1 MSNIEGLA
9 GVRRVSGRRK
19 LGTGL
24 VVTGL
29 IALIAEAAQFL
40 PGDPTDDSL
49 GRRVVIGVVAAL
61 CLISGLACF
70 YLWRLPKGAQNRQAM
85 MVEAERTQAKRQMA
99 FLLMPLSLGLQLP
112 GVIEAV
118 SHLMK
123 GQAVEHLE
131 LSFVGIFIFFL
142 LAFALLIG
150 GALIDKWCQ
159 PVLDDEL
166 SRELRRRALLFGY
179 SLLVPGVALVFVLQL
194 IDRTLAAEL
203 TPVVAATGVAGPA
216 LRLFLLERAAGREMG
231 PE

>member
-9 GVRRVSGRRK
+9 LVRRVSGRRK

-24 VVTGL
+24 VIAGL

-49 GRRVVIGVVAAL
+49 GRRVVIGAVAAI
-61 CLISGLACF
+61 CLASGLACLH
-70 YLWRLPKGAQNRQAM
+70 LWRLPKGPRNRQAL
-85 MVEAERTQAKRQMA
+85 MVEAERSQSKRQMA
-99 FLLMPLSLGLQLP
+99 FLLMPLSLALQLP

-123 GQAVEHLE
+123 GQGVEHLE
-131 LSFVGIFIFFL
+131 LSILGIFVFFL

-150 GALIDKWCQ
+150 GALIDRWCQ

-166 SRELRRRALLFGY
+166 SRELRRRAVFFGY
-179 SLLVPGVALVFVLQL
+179 ALLVPGMAIVFLLQL

-203 TPVVAATGVAGPA
+203 TPVVAAIGVGGPA
-216 LRLFLLERAAGREMG
+216 LRMFLLERAAGRELG